1 MKRLTD
7 RDIDQICSILDGWSG
22 KLTWDALTEAIK
34 VRLGHNFTR
43 QALDRHERIKLAFT
57 NRKRL
62 ERSGE
67 GKPEARTVEMQKA
80 IERIERLQ
88 AENERLKAEN
98 NQLLAQFARWAYNA
112 YAKGLTEEYLNR
124 PLAAIDRDR
133 TKL

>member
-7 RDIDQICSILDGWSG
+7 RDIDQICSILDGWRG
-22 KLTWDALTEAIK
+22 KLTWASLIQAIEL
-34 VRLGHNFTR
+34 RLGHHLTR

-57 NRKRL
+57 NRKRV
-62 ERSGE
+62 ERSGA

-88 AENERLKAEN
+88 VENERLKAEN

-124 PLAAIDRDR
+124 PLPAIDRDR